1 MPDGVVPVLQP
12 TGNVLLDALSPSQFA
27 GLAASL
33 SRVDMPRGAVLI
45 EPHDADPNLRQD
57 AGLLTGV
64 QGVVDRLL
72 DGRQ

>member
-33 SRVDMPRGAVLI
+33 SRVDMPRGAVLS
-45 EPHDADPNLRQD
+45 EPHTAIN
-57 AGLLTGV
+57 TI
-64 QGVVDRLL
+64 
-72 DGRQ
+72 